1 MQKKILFTGGSGLLA
16 LNSAVYLRND
26 YEVYLGLHSRIINL
40 EGVHTCILDLEN
52 EQALEKELIRIK
64 PDILINAAGMTN
76 VEECELKPNEAD
88 NINAVVPGV
97 LARLSKKLN
106 IYFVHISTDHLFDG
120 TKSFQTE
127 EDTISPLNEYG
138 KSKAKGEQEV
148 LKNNNEALIV
158 RTNFF
163 GWGTSYRQSFS
174 DFIVYSLRQ
183 EKKITLFEDVYYTPI
198 LIQTLIDQIQL
209 LIKDKIKGII
219 NIVSDERI
227 SKYDFGILIAELFG
241 LDKSLIEKGSIK
253 NNKSLIQRP
262 SDMSLSNFKIKNLTK
277 TLNSPSL
284 NVQLGIFYDCEKSS
298 QISVMPDKI

>member
-1 MQKKILFTGGSGLLA
+1 VRKRILFTGGSGLLA
-16 LNSAVYLRND
+16 LNSALYLRND
-26 YEVYLGLHSRIINL
+26 FEVYLGLHSRIVNL
-40 EGVHTCILDLEN
+40 EGVHTCKLNLEN
-52 EQALEKELIRIK
+52 EQELEKELIRIK

-88 NINAVVPGV
+88 TINAIVPGV

-127 EDTISPLNEYG
+127 EDTISPLNVYG

-163 GWGTSYRQSFS
+163 GWGTVYRQSFS
-174 DFIVYSLRQ
+174 DFIIYSLRQ

-241 LDKSLIEKGSIK
+241 LDKNLIEKGSIK
-253 NNKSLIQRP
+253 NNTSLVKRP
-262 SDMSLSNFKIKNLTK
+262 RDMSLSNCKFNNILKKSNILR
-277 TLNSPSL
+277 LNQ
-284 NVQLGIFYDCEKSS
+284 QLELLYKCERIS
-298 QISVMPDKI
+298 QILKATD